1 LNRSSTRNTPE
12 KKSNRN
18 SAIGLPELLAVQDDR
33 GMRTAHNS
41 AWPSP
46 ADCISVYRK
55 GGPRYRLGKNTSTV
69 KAPFAILIS
78 AGTWDEDL
86 QDGDVEGVYALFNGN
101 GMVQND
107 ARMPQS
113 TCVALPGGGVFSAPY
128 IKQISPL
135 EADTLAELFRR
146 IREVDPADQVGGL
159 TRASLLLQAIA
170 VYCRPSA
177 RVEGTMVHR
186 EAHRLRELIARNA
199 FAEIPLSRLYFEL
212 DLSPSRAG
220 QLFGRAFG
228 STPVE
233 YRNRL
238 RLDKARELLVTTSMN
253 VTRAARAVGIADPLY
268 FSRAFRKR
276 FGVPPSRL
284 IVDFSQTRS
293 SAEEENA
300 SNAGPTLHAPE

>member
-1 LNRSSTRNTPE
+1 MNRSSTRNSLE
-12 KKSNRN
+12 KKSHGIYAAR
-18 SAIGLPELLAVQDDR
+18 LPEFLAVQDDR
-33 GMRTAHNS
+33 GIRTRPNNP
-41 AWPSP
+41 WPSP

-55 GGPRYRLGKNTSTV
+55 GGPRYRLGKSTYTV

-86 QDGDVEGVYALFNGN
+86 QAGDVEGVYALFNGN
-101 GMVQND
+101 GMVRND

-113 TCVALPGGGVFSAPY
+113 TRVALPGGGLFSVPC

-135 EADTLAELFRR
+135 EADTLADLFRR
-146 IREVDPADQVGGL
+146 MREVDPADQVGGL
-159 TRASLLLQAIA
+159 TRASFLLQAIA
-170 VYCRPSA
+170 AYCKPSA
-177 RVEGTMVHR
+177 RVDGSTVHR
-186 EAHRLRELIARNA
+186 EAYRLRELIARNA

-220 QLFGRAFG
+220 QLFGKAFG
-228 STPVE
+228 ATPVE

-238 RLDKARELLVTTSMN
+238 RLDKARELLVTTPLN
-253 VTRAARAVGIADPLY
+253 VTRAARAVGISDPLY

-284 IVDFSQTRS
+284 IVDFSQTRG
-293 SAEEENA
+293 SAEAENA
-300 SNAGPTLHAPE
+300 SAAG